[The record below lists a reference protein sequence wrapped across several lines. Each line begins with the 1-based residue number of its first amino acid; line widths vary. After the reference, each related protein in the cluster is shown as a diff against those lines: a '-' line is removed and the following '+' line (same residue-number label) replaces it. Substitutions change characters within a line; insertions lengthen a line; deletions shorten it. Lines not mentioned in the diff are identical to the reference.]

1 MPKAGSSSGSPMWMT
16 GAQALRPSSSDFPR
30 ALVGNLIGNGTAR
43 LDQGPIWDTSVA
55 GGSLMCYTTMPT
67 P

>member
-1 MPKAGSSSGSPMWMT
+1 MWMT